1 MKRRVEYHQ
10 SFVKDFVHNRDIS
23 FTETYTSS
31 DGLRLNATIFNK
43 DANVGVIIIPGI
55 WYPREAFYKLASDLN
70 RHYKVM
76 VYDQRGHSYSEGA
89 FDLALMADDLVCLVE
104 QYLQNEDI
112 DHLFVVGHSL
122 GGYISVQASSKM
134 DFSQLLG
141 QATLAPPISLTS
153 TMRKI
158 PARITPFKIYLM
170 NLLRAKAPK
179 YRGRMVRE
187 YVSFWYP
194 AFRKRPY
201 LFALRAERPDKV
213 IDNIMASAS
222 LSDIT
227 TGIKIQTL
235 FLWGDNDTTLGILGG
250 YPPAYQ
256 NYVEY
261 VTDLNNRFETELLAG
276 MSHQFNYDDKRKIS
290 IGEDNDL
297 LSKKIIGFIEKGLSS
312 RQ

>member
-1 MKRRVEYHQ
+1 MKRRVEYHK
-10 SFVKDFVHNRDIS
+10 SFVKDFIPDRDIS

-31 DGLRLNATIFNK
+31 DGLRLNATLFNK
-43 DANVGVIIIPGI
+43 DTNVGVIIIPGI
-55 WYPREAFYKLASDLN
+55 WYPREAFYKLAGDLN

-76 VYDQRGHSYSEGA
+76 VYDQRGHSYSEGG
-89 FDLALMADDLVCLVE
+89 FNLTLMADDLLCLVS
-104 QYLQNEDI
+104 QYLQNENI

-122 GGYISVQASSKM
+122 GGYISIQASSKM
-134 DFSQLLG
+134 DFPQLLG

-153 TMRKI
+153 TMKKI
-158 PARITPFKIYLM
+158 PASITPFKIYLM

-194 AFRKRPY
+194 AFRKKPY

-222 LSDIT
+222 LPDIT
-227 TGIKIQTL
+227 PRIKIQTL
-235 FLWGDNDTTLGILGG
+235 FLWGDNDTTLGIRGR
-250 YPPAYQ
+250 YPPVYQ
-256 NYVEY
+256 DYIESVMRS
-261 VTDLNNRFETELLAG
+261 THRFETELLAG
-276 MSHQFNYDDKRKIS
+276 MSHQFNYDDKRRIS

-297 LSKKIIGFIEKGLSS
+297 LSQKIIGFIEKGLLS